1 MSGSLSENSRGREAV
16 IISSVFTGLAFLI
29 VILRL
34 YTRLY
39 ILRCA
44 GAEDLGISLAMLCS
58 IGLTICIG
66 IQAEYGM
73 GKHFRDVSQ
82 RDMGIFLRAFWSSLM
97 VYYLSL
103 GLTKGSMLLQY
114 RRIFP
119 TKAFQIANWITM
131 AVVICYTIW
140 TVFSSIFACIPVRA
154 FWTKEKA
161 TCINQFA
168 MWFTNA
174 GINIMTDFAII
185 LLPIPVIRGLN
196 LGKRQKI
203 GLISIFAVGGFV
215 CIVSILRLQ
224 SLVAISNSSDQ
235 TYDNPPAATWSSVET
250 NVGII
255 CACLP
260 LLRPLLAKYFP
271 RAFPSRHRSQY
282 SRPNYPAN
290 YGSKGGSKILRSKNE
305 YVLDETKRSRE
316 SNDETRDIQV
326 VTDIHVR
333 VEGSEGVQ
341 MSGCKTQA
349 PNPHWDDS
357 LSTKDAETASTT
369 EMLVEA
375 APLSTR

>member
-1 MSGSLSENSRGREAV
+1 MTGPLSENPRGREAV
-16 IISSVFTGLAFLI
+16 IISSIFTGLALII

-39 ILRCA
+39 IIRAA
-44 GAEDLGISLAMLCS
+44 GIEDLGIALAMLCS

-66 IQAEYGM
+66 IQACYGM
-73 GKHFRDVSQ
+73 GKHIADVTP
-82 RDMGIFLRAFWSSLM
+82 RDMTIFLRAFWSSLM

-119 TKAFQIANWITM
+119 PRAFQIANWTVM
-131 AVVICYTIW
+131 AVVICYTFW
-140 TVFSSIFACIPVRA
+140 TVFSSIFACVPVRA

-161 TCINQFA
+161 NCINQFA

-174 GINIMTDFAII
+174 AINILTDFAII
-185 LLPIPVIRGLN
+185 LLPIPVIRSLN

-260 LLRPLLAKYFP
+260 LLRPLLTKYFP
-271 RAFPSRHRSQY
+271 RAFPSRHRSNY
-282 SRPNYPAN
+282 SRPNYAATF
-290 YGSKGGSKILRSKNE
+290 GSKGGSKALRSKQG
-305 YVLDETKRSRE
+305 YALDVTKRSRDSTE
-316 SNDETRDIQV
+316 DGRDIQV
-326 VTDIHVR
+326 VTDIHVQ
-333 VEGSEGVQ
+333 VEGAEGVQ
-341 MSGCKTQA
+341 MTGWKT
-349 PNPHWDDS
+349 PTSHRHWDDAS
-357 LSTKDAETASTT
+357 SAKDIETASTA
-369 EMLVEA
+369 EMLVEQK
-375 APLSTR
+375 PRTSR